1 LSRLPFLATVAA
13 VAILSFFWLAVRSRP
28 LRGGPGFEPVLYV
41 SGLSQPRGLTVGPDG
56 ALYVAEGGWSGSGQ
70 SPVAGRITRVTG
82 RNQSEVVVDGLP
94 AAGAGQPLFA
104 QSGPGALASDGAG
117 LVLFLGPTEGRPQ
130 GSVARIPAAPPG
142 GGDPVESVPL
152 VVESSPEGSVAAPVG
167 AVWGAQSQ
175 PAGPLPAVLPLANL
189 LAQVDPGAGR
199 AVPVTPFIGAGGSNP
214 LPSGVARAPDGTLV
228 VAHFGTAPF
237 GPASQ
242 AGTGRLVQ
250 VAPDGRWQPLYE
262 NLRFPVGVALSPNGL
277 LFVAE
282 LASGYDVGG
291 QRFLPRSG
299 RVLALGPEPNRRR
312 TVVRDVDY
320 PTALAFSP
328 NGDLYV
334 TEGGIF
340 RGPGEG
346 RILFVPGQ
354 TLQNFR

>member
-13 VAILSFFWLAVRSRP
+13 VAILSFFWLAARSRP
-28 LRGGPGFEPVLYV
+28 LRGGPGVEPVLYV

-56 ALYVAEGGWSGSGQ
+56 ALYVAEGGWTGPGQ
-70 SPVAGRITRVTG
+70 NPVAGRVTRVTA
-82 RNQSEVVVDGLP
+82 RNQSQVVVDGLP

-117 LVLFLGPTEGRPQ
+117 LVLFLGPAEGRPQ
-130 GSVARIPAAPPG
+130 GSVARIPA
-142 GGDPVESVPL
+142 
-152 VVESSPEGSVAAPVG
+152 SSPEGGGLGESLPLVLENTPQASPSAPVS
-167 AVWGAQSQ
+167 AVWGAQSL
-175 PAGPLPAVLPLANL
+175 PAGSLPAVLPLANL
-189 LAQVDPGAGR
+189 LVRVDPGAGR
-199 AVPVTPFIGAGGSNP
+199 AAPVTPFVGAGGSNP
-214 LPSGVARAPDGTLV
+214 LPSGVARSPDGTLV

-237 GPASQ
+237 GPTNQ
-242 AGTGRLVQ
+242 VGGGRLVQ
-250 VAPDGRWQPLYE
+250 VAADGRWQPLYE
-262 NLRFPVGVALSPNGL
+262 NLRYPVGVAYSPGGL

-320 PTALAFSP
+320 PTALAFGP

-334 TEGGIF
+334 AEGGVF

-354 TLQNFR
+354 TLQGIR

>member
-1 LSRLPFLATVAA
+1 
-13 VAILSFFWLAVRSRP
+13 
-28 LRGGPGFEPVLYV
+28 
-41 SGLSQPRGLTVGPDG
+41 
-56 ALYVAEGGWSGSGQ
+56 
-70 SPVAGRITRVTG
+70 
-82 RNQSEVVVDGLP
+82 VVVDGLP
-94 AAGAGQPLFA
+94 AAGAEQPLFA

-130 GSVARIPAAPPG
+130 GSVARIPTAPPG
-142 GGDPVESVPL
+142 GGDQIEPLPL
-152 VVESSPEGSVAAPVG
+152 VVENTPEATAPTEAG

-175 PAGPLPAVLPLANL
+175 STGPLPAVFPLANL
-189 LAQVDPGAGR
+189 LARVDPEAGR
-199 AVPVTPFIGAGGSNP
+199 AMPVTPFIGAGGSNP

-237 GPASQ
+237 GPAGQ

-262 NLRFPVGVALSPNGL
+262 NLRFPVGVAFSPTGL

-291 QRFLPRSG
+291 QRFLPSSG

-334 TEGGIF
+334 TEGGVF

-354 TLQNFR
+354 SLQSFR